1 MEFMFTVPWVERMS
15 AENTRICGV
24 KVSTIFQFDSPT
36 VQTAANSVYMYKSTF
51 DGNPSNVA
59 RGKVYT
65 FKSDF
70 ERLQYLMGLYGR
82 TSEGRR

>member
-1 MEFMFTVPWVERMS
+1 MA
-15 AENTRICGV
+15 AENTRSCIV
-24 KVSTIFQFDSPT
+24 PVSTIFTFESPSF
-36 VQTAANSVYMYKSTF
+36 QTAANSVYVYKSTF
-51 DGNPSNVA
+51 DNNPVNQA

-82 TSEGRR
+82 ASEGRR

>member
-1 MEFMFTVPWVERMS
+1 MA
-15 AENTRICGV
+15 AENTRDCLTP
-24 KVSTIFQFDSPT
+24 VSTIFRFDSPT
-36 VQTAANSVYMYKSTF
+36 FQMAANSVYVYKSTF
-51 DGNPSNVA
+51 DGNSSNVA
-59 RGKVYT
+59 RGKVYN